1 MFIVLPVDIEDVGL
15 HNCNKCNIGTHLKPY
30 IGSEA
35 KYVLVSESP
44 VSAATLLTP
53 DKSDF

>member
-1 MFIVLPVDIEDVGL
+1 MRDTELLNCEKCGL
-15 HNCNKCNIGTHLKPY
+15 KNHLKPY

-35 KYVLVSESP
+35 KYVIIGESP
-44 VSAATLLTP
+44 ASAATLLTP